1 MDQQRLSRMQIDLG
15 DGEGRKLVW
24 CERAQRLLHF
34 VVFLRRFRVLAAET
48 SKGKKKTSTPPPL
61 PPSHKTSAFRSGA
74 ESLKTFQCPDAVK
87 KRARSKKQQGG
98 WSNSAKS
105 FLSTS
110 FAVSSFDQTLLKL
123 PPPATFP
130 TLSFP
135 LSWKNS
141 HTTN

>member
-87 KRARSKKQQGG
+87 KRARLKKERKGE
-98 WSNSAKS
+98 WSFPQREPFSSLLAVFNSTAFKKKK
-105 FLSTS
+105 
-110 FAVSSFDQTLLKL
+110 TLLRDKT
-123 PPPATFP
+123 TF
-130 TLSFP
+130 L
-135 LSWKNS
+135 L
-141 HTTN
+141 